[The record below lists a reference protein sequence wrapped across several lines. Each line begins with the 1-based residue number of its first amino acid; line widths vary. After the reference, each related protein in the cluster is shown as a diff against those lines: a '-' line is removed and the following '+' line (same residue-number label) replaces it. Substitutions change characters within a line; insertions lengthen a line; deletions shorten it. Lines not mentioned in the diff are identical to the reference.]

1 MAKIK
6 FGMIVTDGRGKLG
19 GQVFSKNRG
28 GAYIR
33 TKVTPTNPQST
44 AQTVVRQSFAEYSQ
58 NWSALSATLITA
70 WNAAVSSWSKT
81 DIFGD
86 LRNPTGKNL
95 YLRLNQNATLAGYPS
110 IDSPPEKGE
119 MVSGIVTTVVFNPN
133 NTEVVLDGRYVG
145 SGARVVIS
153 SSGVVSN
160 GTSYVKN
167 KLRVINTGLGST
179 LDDIDTYDN
188 YVVKFGTPVVG
199 QKVFFGIKYVL
210 ENGQASPVQIVESI
224 VEV

>member
-33 TKVTPTNPQST
+33 TKVTPSNPQSP
-44 AQTVVRQSFAEYSQ
+44 AQTVVRQAFAEFSQ
-58 NWSALSATLITA
+58 NWSALTAELITA
-70 WNAAVSSWSKT
+70 WNAAVSSWSTT

-86 LRNPTGKNL
+86 LRSPTGKNL
-95 YLRLNQNATLAGYPS
+95 YLRLNQNAVLAGYPS
-110 IDSPPEKGE
+110 FDTVPEKAE
-119 MVSGIVTTVVFNPN
+119 MVSGIVTSVDLT
-133 NTEVVLDGRYVG
+133 DGELLCNGIYEGV
-145 SGARVVIS
+145 GARLVLS
-153 SSGVVSN
+153 SSGPVSN

-167 KLRVINTGLGST
+167 KLRVFFTVLGNDYST
-179 LDDIDTYDN
+179 LDAYQS
-188 YVVKFGTPVVG
+188 YFAKFGTVVAG

-210 ENGQASPVQIVESI
+210 SNGQTSPTQIVET
-224 VEV
+224 VAV

>member
-44 AQTVVRQSFAEYSQ
+44 AQTLVRQSFAEYSQ
-58 NWSALSATLITA
+58 NWSALTAALITA
-70 WNAAVSSWSKT
+70 WNASVSSWSKT

-95 YLRLNQNATLAGYPS
+95 YLRLNQNATLAGYPGIS
-110 IDSPPEKGE
+110 SPPEKAE
-119 MVSGIVTTVVFNPN
+119 MVSGIVTDINFSQSGALIEFIDV
-133 NTEVVLDGRYVG
+133 YAG
-145 SGARVVIS
+145 SGARVVFS
-153 SSGVVSN
+153 SSGAVSN

-167 KLRVINTGLGST
+167 KLRVFETNLAVDVA
-179 LDDIDTYDN
+179 DDATYDL
-188 YVVKFGTPVVG
+188 YVAKFGTPIIG

-210 ENGQASPVQIVESI
+210 ENGQTSPVQIVET
-224 VEV
+224 VVV

>member
-33 TKVTPTNPQST
+33 SKVTPTNPQST
-44 AQTVVRQSFAEYSQ
+44 AQTIVRQSFAEYSQ
-58 NWSALSATLITA
+58 NWSALSAALISA
-70 WNAAVSSWSKT
+70 WNAAVSSWSRT

-110 IDSPPEKGE
+110 IGAPPEKAE
-119 MVSGIVTTVVFNPN
+119 MVSGIVT
-133 NTEVVLDGRYVG
+133 EVDFSQSGALIEFVG
-145 SGARVVIS
+145 VYAGSDARVVFS
-153 SSGVVSN
+153 TSGAVSN

-167 KLRVINTGLGST
+167 KLRVFETSLAVDVA
-179 LDDIDTYDN
+179 DDTTYN
-188 YVVKFGTPVVG
+188 LYVGKFGTPVVG

-210 ENGQASPVQIVESI
+210 SNGQTSPVQIVET
-224 VEV
+224 VVV

>member
-33 TKVTPTNPQST
+33 SKVTPTNPQST
-44 AQTVVRQSFAEYSQ
+44 AQTIVRQSFAEYSQ
-58 NWSALSATLITA
+58 NWSALTATLITA
-70 WNAAVSSWSKT
+70 WNASVSSWSKT

-95 YLRLNQNATLAGYPS
+95 YLRLNQNATLAGYPGIS
-110 IDSPPEKGE
+110 SPPEKAE
-119 MVSGIVTTVVFNPN
+119 MISGIVTIVLFSVGNA
-133 NTEVVLDGRYVG
+133 EIILDGRYVG

-153 SSGVVSN
+153 SSGAVSN

-167 KLRVINTGLGST
+167 LLRVINTGLGST
-179 LDDIDTYDN
+179 LDDVDTFDN
-188 YVVKFGTPVVG
+188 YVAKFGTPVVG

-210 ENGQASPVQIVESI
+210 ENGQTSPTQIVETI